1 MMNIRK
7 TTRCVALA
15 ALAVLAAPT
24 VAQAQST
31 VDDTQQLI
39 AQIQN
44 DKRAVVL
51 EAMQL
56 TDEQVA
62 KFIPIYDAYQ
72 IERKALME
80 RGVQLVNSYAA
91 NYDTLTDETAG
102 KLLKE
107 WLALQDDENAL
118 MRRYAKK
125 LDKVLPTTRVLRFVQ
140 IENKLNSV
148 LRLPTIRG
156 IPLAPAK

>member
-1 MMNIRK
+1 MNIRK
-7 TTRCVALA
+7 TSRFAALA
-15 ALAVLAAPT
+15 ALSLLTLPA
-24 VAQAQST
+24 AQAQST

-39 AQIQN
+39 AQIQT

-56 TDEQVA
+56 SDEQLA
-62 KFIPIYDAYQ
+62 RFIPIYDAYQ

-80 RGVQLVNSYAA
+80 RGVALINAYAA
-91 NYDTLTDETAG
+91 NYDSMTDEAAG
-102 KLLKE
+102 KLLKD
-107 WLALQDDENAL
+107 WFKLQDDENAL

-125 LDKVLPTTRVLRFVQ
+125 LDKVLPTSRVLRFVQ

-148 LRLPTIRG
+148 MRLPAIRNV
-156 IPLAPAK
+156 PLAPVK

>member
-1 MMNIRK
+1 MNIRK

-15 ALAVLAAPT
+15 ALAVLAAPAVT
-24 VAQAQST
+24 QAQST

-91 NYDTLTDETAG
+91 SYDTLTDEKAG

-107 WLALQDDENAL
+107 WLALQDDESAL

-148 LRLPTIRG
+148 LRLPAIRS

>member
-1 MMNIRK
+1 MN
-7 TTRCVALA
+7 TRNSFRHAALA
-15 ALAVLAAPT
+15 ALAILSMPAA
-24 VAQAQST
+24 VQAQST
-31 VDDTQQLI
+31 YDDTQQLI
-39 AQIQN
+39 AQIQS

-51 EAMQL
+51 QAMQL
-56 TDEQVA
+56 TEEQVA

-80 RGVQLVNSYAA
+80 RGVQLLNSYAA
-91 NYDTLTDETAG
+91 NYDSMTDEAAG

-107 WLALQDDENAL
+107 WFALQDDENAL
-118 MRRYAKK
+118 MRKYAKK

-148 LRLPTIRG
+148 MRLPAIRNV
-156 IPLAPAK
+156 PLAPVK